1 MCGGDPPPPTAKDKE
16 QVSIEIIIWRKHRTA
31 YSDFRLTNTDHP
43 LHFSSRSSNTT
54 RSLKRIARNTLMAP
68 LLTEVVLTASA
79 VSSSSSPLS
88 AFLPPQPTV
97 TSRVTQAS
105 CSSDGTR
112 METAA
117 ATPRDSRTTQTCIG
131 QLTPQLAWKKPSKTK
146 TSTKQSIFSSL
157 EPASRSAHPPTSLR
171 PFSASRQLQWKIR
184 HQDSRRKRTYRR
196 IRSGGQVVNTAFRR
210 SINLT

>member
-1 MCGGDPPPPTAKDKE
+1 MCGGDPPPPSAKDKE
-16 QVSIEIIIWRKHRTA
+16 QVSIGIIIWRMHRPA
-31 YSDFRLTNTDHP
+31 YSDFRLTNADHP
-43 LHFSSRSSNTT
+43 LYFPSRSSNTT
-54 RSLKRIARNTLMAP
+54 RSLKKIAKISRMAP

-79 VSSSSSPLS
+79 ASSSSVPSS
-88 AFLPPQPTV
+88 VSLPHQPTV

-131 QLTPQLAWKKPSKTK
+131 QLTLQLIWNKPSKIK

-157 EPASRSAHPPTSLR
+157 EPASRSAHPPTSLS
-171 PFSASRQLQWKIR
+171 PFSASRQLPWKI
-184 HQDSRRKRTYRR
+184 QIKISRRKPTYRR
-196 IRSGGQVVNTAFRR
+196 IQSGGQVVNTAFRR
-210 SINLT
+210 SI